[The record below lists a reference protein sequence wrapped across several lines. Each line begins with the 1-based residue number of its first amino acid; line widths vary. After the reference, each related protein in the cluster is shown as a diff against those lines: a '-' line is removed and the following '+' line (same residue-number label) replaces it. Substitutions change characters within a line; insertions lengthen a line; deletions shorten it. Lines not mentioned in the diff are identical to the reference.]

1 MSVKV
6 NKISLKQEGGQMIPE
21 QPGMQ
26 QQTQQPQVDPQ
37 VMEIS
42 QAIASSVQE
51 GQNPQEVVI
60 ALIQNQV
67 DQQVIAQ
74 ALMMVGM
81 AEEDIITLFEQ
92 IERSTQPSSPE
103 EVNANP
109 ELLSRNEDII
119 EQEEQEAAQ
128 QNQMMGM
135 AKSGIEI
142 KPENRGKFTA
152 WAKKRGMTVSEA
164 ANKVMSNKDR
174 YTTDIVKMANFAKN
188 AAGWN
193 KEYGGDVDNPMG
205 YVMRSMSNF
214 EDGGEQG
221 AQGPKGK
228 IINGVFIPDE
238 SEIANDAFYKNL
250 QRQNQYYF
258 PDPQYAVLP
267 MMPPPTVNP
276 LFDIINTAGT
286 VIGDV
291 KGEFSNF
298 GDKVDQY
305 KADKYKYYDVDLDFS
320 DVRSEENINKF
331 KDWVTAE
338 VQELQYQTQ
347 ENKAKADKQIS
358 DLTVPKLTF
367 EQWLEK
373 NPNIINTN
381 TARSMFDSIYN
392 KMFGGS
398 VYGAQRGKE
407 TGAGTVAAGIV
418 DADGDGIPDFIDID
432 GGEGTGVPAY
442 GTVNRPNLEDM
453 YNQIN
458 FEPEVNVKN
467 PIFGTI
473 KRLGDNPYIRAGAS
487 ILGATSDL
495 AGLYN
500 RIADQKTYL
509 KAQDQFEERS
519 GADYKYATKMSGPR
533 TRGNYDALSGQLGSE
548 ADRVAGYYM
557 NFAGSPYSF
566 SGTAKEG
573 GEFKPHMMFDPQTG
587 KGYKANVPADH
598 ERMADM
604 GYLHKDEMQV
614 GGENLN
620 SVSLSNILGTSMM
633 TNPMMKKLL
642 NLSPSSQKKLIDIYN
657 RSKNISNI
665 SEGLEFFNNV
675 SKNDIKKYLG
685 ESGINKNEV
694 IEYVENQPFYNN
706 ADWLT
711 KQGIKLAMKMKGLK
725 QGGEVVELSQDMIAQ
740 LIAAGA
746 DIEIL

>member
-1 MSVKV
+1 MSVEL
-6 NKISLKQEGGQMIPE
+6 NKISLKQTGGE
-21 QPGMQ
+21 AQ
-26 QQTQQPQVDPQ
+26 QQVDPQ

-51 GQNPQEVVI
+51 GQNPQEVVA
-60 ALIQNQV
+60 ALVQNQV

-81 AEEDIITLFEQ
+81 AEEDIMSLFEQ
-92 IERSTQPSSPE
+92 IERSTQPSTPE
-103 EVNANP
+103 EVNSNP

-119 EQEEQEAAQ
+119 KQEEQEAAQ
-128 QNQMMGM
+128 ENQMMGM

-142 KPENRGKFTA
+142 KPENKGKFTA
-152 WAKKRGMTVSEA
+152 WAKKRGMTVSDA

-174 YTTDIVKMANFAKN
+174 YTTDVVKMANFAKN

-193 KEYGGDVDNPMG
+193 KEFGGDVDNAMG
-205 YVMRSMSNF
+205 YVKRAISNF
-214 EDGGEQG
+214 QSGGQ
-221 AQGPKGK
+221 PKGE

-250 QRQNQYYF
+250 QRQDQYYF

-267 MMPPPTVNP
+267 MMPPPAVNP
-276 LFDIINTAGT
+276 LFDIVNTVGT

-331 KDWVTAE
+331 KDWATAE
-338 VQELQYQTQ
+338 AQELQYQTQ
-347 ENKAKADKQIS
+347 ENKAKADKQVS
-358 DLTVPKLTF
+358 DLTVAKPTF
-367 EQWLEK
+367 EQWLQK
-373 NPNIINTN
+373 NPSITN
-381 TARSMFDSIYN
+381 MDTARSMFDSIYN

-398 VYGAQRGKE
+398 VYSAQMGFE
-407 TGAGTVAAGIV
+407 TPGFNP
-418 DADGDGIPDFIDID
+418 DADGDGIPDVMDID

-442 GTVNRPNLEDM
+442 GTVDRPNLEDM
-453 YNQIN
+453 YNDVNFQPEIN
-458 FEPEVNVKN
+458 VNN
-467 PIFGTI
+467 PISGTI
-473 KRLGDNPYIRAGAS
+473 DRLGDNPYVRAGAS
-487 ILGATSDL
+487 ILGAASDF
-495 AGLYN
+495 AVLYN

-509 KAQDQFEERS
+509 EAQDQLEERS

-533 TRGNYDALSGQLGSE
+533 TRGTYDALSGQLGSE

-573 GEFKPHMMFDPQTG
+573 GEFKPHMMFDPKTN
-587 KGYKANVPADH
+587 KGYKANVKADH

-604 GYLHKDEMQV
+604 GYLHKDEMQ
-614 GGENLN
+614 
-620 SVSLSNILGTSMM
+620 
-633 TNPMMKKLL
+633 
-642 NLSPSSQKKLIDIYN
+642 
-657 RSKNISNI
+657 
-665 SEGLEFFNNV
+665 
-675 SKNDIKKYLG
+675 
-685 ESGINKNEV
+685 
-694 IEYVENQPFYNN
+694 
-706 ADWLT
+706 
-711 KQGIKLAMKMKGLK
+711 
-725 QGGEVVELSQDMIAQ
+725 QGGEVLELSQDMIAQ

>member
-6 NKISLKQEGGQMIPE
+6 NKISLKQEGGQMMPE
-21 QPGMQ
+21 QSGMQ
-26 QQTQQPQVDPQ
+26 QQAQQPQVDPQ

-51 GQNPQEVVI
+51 GQNPQEVVM
-60 ALIQNQV
+60 ALVQNQV

-119 EQEEQEAAQ
+119 EREEQEAAQ

-142 KPENRGKFTA
+142 KPENKGKFTA

-193 KEYGGDVDNPMG
+193 KEYGGDVNNPMG
-205 YVMRSMSNF
+205 YVMRSMANF
-214 EDGGEQG
+214 QSGGQ
-221 AQGPKGK
+221 PKGQM
-228 IINGVFIPDE
+228 INGVFIPDE
-238 SEIANDAFYKNL
+238 SEIANDAFNKNL
-250 QRQNQYYF
+250 QRQDQYYF
-258 PDPQYAVLP
+258 SDPQYAVLP

-276 LFDIINTAGT
+276 LFDIINTVGSA
-286 VIGDV
+286 IGDV

-331 KDWVTAE
+331 KDWATAE

-347 ENKAKADKQIS
+347 ENKAKADKQVS
-358 DLTVPKLTF
+358 DLTVAKPTF
-367 EQWLEK
+367 EQWLQQ
-373 NPNIINTN
+373 NPNITN
-381 TARSMFDSIYN
+381 MDTARSMFDSIYN

-398 VYGAQRGKE
+398 VYSAQMGFE
-407 TGAGTVAAGIV
+407 TPGFNP
-418 DADGDGIPDFIDID
+418 DADGDGIPDVIDID

-453 YNQIN
+453 YNEIN
-458 FEPEVNVKN
+458 FEPEVNVNN
-467 PIFGTI
+467 PISGTI
-473 KRLGDNPYIRAGAS
+473 DRLGDNPYIRAGAS
-487 ILGATSDL
+487 ILGAASDF

-509 KAQDQFEERS
+509 EAQDQLEERS
-519 GADYKYATKMSGPR
+519 GADYKYGTKMSGPR
-533 TRGNYDALSGQLGSE
+533 TRGTYDALSGQLGSE

-566 SGTAKEG
+566 SGTAKKG
-573 GEFKPHMMFDPQTG
+573 GEFKPHMMFDPKTG
-587 KGYKANVPADH
+587 KGYKANVTADH
-598 ERMADM
+598 ERMAEM
-604 GYLHKDEMQV
+604 GYLHKDEMQ
-614 GGENLN
+614 
-620 SVSLSNILGTSMM
+620 
-633 TNPMMKKLL
+633 
-642 NLSPSSQKKLIDIYN
+642 
-657 RSKNISNI
+657 
-665 SEGLEFFNNV
+665 
-675 SKNDIKKYLG
+675 
-685 ESGINKNEV
+685 
-694 IEYVENQPFYNN
+694 
-706 ADWLT
+706 
-711 KQGIKLAMKMKGLK
+711 
-725 QGGEVVELSQDMIAQ
+725 QGGEVLELSQDMIAQ

>member
-21 QPGMQ
+21 QSGMQ
-26 QQTQQPQVDPQ
+26 QQAQQPQVDPQ

-51 GQNPQEVVI
+51 GQNPQEVVM
-60 ALIQNQV
+60 ALVQNQV

-119 EQEEQEAAQ
+119 EREEQQAAQ

-142 KPENRGKFTA
+142 KPENKGKFTA

-205 YVMRSMSNF
+205 YIMRSMANF
-214 EDGGEQG
+214 QTGGQ
-221 AQGPKGK
+221 PKGQM
-228 IINGVFIPDE
+228 INGVFIPDE
-238 SEIANDAFYKNL
+238 SEIANDAFNKNL
-250 QRQNQYYF
+250 QTPDQYYF

-267 MMPPPTVNP
+267 MMPPPAVNP
-276 LFDIINTAGT
+276 LFDIINTVGT

-320 DVRSEENINKF
+320 DVRSEENINKI
-331 KDWVTAE
+331 KDLVTAGQ
-338 VQELQYQTQ
+338 QELQYQTQ
-347 ENKAKADKQIS
+347 ESQAKADKQVS
-358 DLTVPKLTF
+358 DLTVPKPTF
-367 EQWLEK
+367 EQWLQQ
-373 NPNIINTN
+373 NPNITN
-381 TARSMFDSIYN
+381 MDTARSMFDSIYN

-398 VYGAQRGKE
+398 VYSAQMGFE
-407 TGAGTVAAGIV
+407 TPGINP
-418 DADGDGIPDFIDID
+418 DADGDGIPDVIDID
-432 GGEGTGVPAY
+432 GGEGTDTPAY
-442 GTVNRPNLEDM
+442 GTVDRPNLEDM
-453 YNQIN
+453 YNDIN
-458 FEPEVNVKN
+458 FEPEVNVNN
-467 PIFGTI
+467 PISGTI
-473 KRLGDNPYIRAGAS
+473 DRLGDNPYIRAGAS
-487 ILGATSDL
+487 ILGAASDF

-509 KAQDQFEERS
+509 EAQDQLEERS
-519 GADYKYATKMSGPR
+519 GADYKYGTKMSGPR
-533 TRGNYDALSGQLGSE
+533 TRGTYDALSGQLGSE

-566 SGTAKEG
+566 SGTAKKG
-573 GEFKPHMMFDPQTG
+573 GEFKPHMMFDPKTG
-587 KGYKANVPADH
+587 KGYEAKVPADH
-598 ERMADM
+598 ERMAEM
-604 GYLHKDEMQV
+604 GYSHKDEMQA
-614 GGENLN
+614 GGENSN
-620 SVSLSNILGTSMM
+620 SVQELPEFPEWRVENKGSKLPEFPEWYINEET
-633 TNPMMKKLL
+633 KKRMLYDTAANELEQLL
-642 NLSPSSQKKLIDIYN
+642 
-657 RSKNISNI
+657 
-665 SEGLEFFNNV
+665 F
-675 SKNDIKKYLG
+675 
-685 ESGINKNEV
+685 SGIIPENK
-694 IEYVENQPFYNN
+694 
-706 ADWLT
+706 
-711 KQGIKLAMKMKGLK
+711 K
-725 QGGEVVELSQDMIAQ
+725 GGEVVELSQDMIAQ

>member
-1 MSVKV
+1 MSVEL
-6 NKISLKQEGGQMIPE
+6 NKISLKQTGGE
-21 QPGMQ
+21 AQ
-26 QQTQQPQVDPQ
+26 QQVDPQ

-51 GQNPQEVVI
+51 GQNPQEVVA
-60 ALIQNQV
+60 ALVQNQV

-81 AEEDIITLFEQ
+81 AEEDIMSLFEQ
-92 IERSTQPSSPE
+92 IERSTQPSTPE
-103 EVNANP
+103 EVNSNP

-119 EQEEQEAAQ
+119 KQEEQEAAQ
-128 QNQMMGM
+128 ENQMMGM

-142 KPENRGKFTA
+142 KPENKGKFTA
-152 WAKKRGMTVSEA
+152 WAKKRGMTVSDA

-174 YTTDIVKMANFAKN
+174 YTTDVVKMANFAKN

-193 KEYGGDVDNPMG
+193 KEFGGDVDNAMG
-205 YVMRSMSNF
+205 YVKRAISNF
-214 EDGGEQG
+214 QSGGQ
-221 AQGPKGK
+221 PKGE

-250 QRQNQYYF
+250 QRQDQYYF

-267 MMPPPTVNP
+267 MMPPPAVNP
-276 LFDIINTAGT
+276 LFDIVNTVGT

-331 KDWVTAE
+331 KDWATAE
-338 VQELQYQTQ
+338 AQELQYQTQ
-347 ENKAKADKQIS
+347 ENKAKADKQVS
-358 DLTVPKLTF
+358 DLTVAKPTF
-367 EQWLEK
+367 EQWLQK
-373 NPNIINTN
+373 NPSITN
-381 TARSMFDSIYN
+381 MDTARSMFDSIYN

-398 VYGAQRGKE
+398 VYSAQMGFE
-407 TGAGTVAAGIV
+407 TPGFNP
-418 DADGDGIPDFIDID
+418 DADGDGIPDVMDID

-442 GTVNRPNLEDM
+442 GTVDRPNLEDM
-453 YNQIN
+453 YNDVNFQPEIN
-458 FEPEVNVKN
+458 VNN
-467 PIFGTI
+467 PISGTI
-473 KRLGDNPYIRAGAS
+473 DRLGDNPYVRAGAS
-487 ILGATSDL
+487 ILGAASDF

-509 KAQDQFEERS
+509 EAQDQLEERS

-533 TRGNYDALSGQLGSE
+533 TRGTYDALSGQLGSE

-573 GEFKPHMMFDPQTG
+573 GEFKPHMMFDPKTN
-587 KGYKANVPADH
+587 KGYKANVKADH

-604 GYLHKDEMQV
+604 GYLHKDEMQ
-614 GGENLN
+614 
-620 SVSLSNILGTSMM
+620 
-633 TNPMMKKLL
+633 
-642 NLSPSSQKKLIDIYN
+642 
-657 RSKNISNI
+657 
-665 SEGLEFFNNV
+665 
-675 SKNDIKKYLG
+675 
-685 ESGINKNEV
+685 
-694 IEYVENQPFYNN
+694 
-706 ADWLT
+706 
-711 KQGIKLAMKMKGLK
+711 
-725 QGGEVVELSQDMIAQ
+725 QGGEVLELSQDMIAQ

>member
-21 QPGMQ
+21 QSGMQ
-26 QQTQQPQVDPQ
+26 QQAQQPQVDPQ

-51 GQNPQEVVI
+51 GQNPQEVVM
-60 ALIQNQV
+60 ALVQNQV

-119 EQEEQEAAQ
+119 EREEQQAAQ

-142 KPENRGKFTA
+142 KPENKGKFTA

-205 YVMRSMSNF
+205 YVMRSMANF
-214 EDGGEQG
+214 QSGGQ
-221 AQGPKGK
+221 PKGQM
-228 IINGVFIPDE
+228 INGVFIPDE
-238 SEIANDAFYKNL
+238 SEIANDAFNKNL
-250 QRQNQYYF
+250 QTPDQYYF

-267 MMPPPTVNP
+267 MMPPPAVNP
-276 LFDIINTAGT
+276 LFDVINTVGT

-298 GDKVDQY
+298 GDKADQY

-320 DVRSEENINKF
+320 DVRSEENINKI
-331 KDWVTAE
+331 KDLATAGQ
-338 VQELQYQTQ
+338 QELQYQTQ
-347 ENKAKADKQIS
+347 ESQAKADKQVS
-358 DLTVPKLTF
+358 DLTVVKPTF
-367 EQWLEK
+367 EQWLQQ
-373 NPNIINTN
+373 NPSITN
-381 TARSMFDSIYN
+381 MDTARSMFDSIYN

-398 VYGAQRGKE
+398 VYSAQMGFE
-407 TGAGTVAAGIV
+407 TPGINP
-418 DADGDGIPDFIDID
+418 DADGDGIPDVIDID
-432 GGEGTGVPAY
+432 GGEGTGTPAY
-442 GTVNRPNLEDM
+442 GTVDRPNLEDM
-453 YNQIN
+453 YNDIN
-458 FEPEVNVKN
+458 FEPEVNVNN
-467 PIFGTI
+467 PISGTI
-473 KRLGDNPYIRAGAS
+473 DRLGDNPYIRAGAS
-487 ILGATSDL
+487 ILGATSDF

-509 KAQDQFEERS
+509 EAQDQLEERS

-533 TRGNYDALSGQLGSE
+533 TRGTYDALSGQLGSE

-566 SGTAKEG
+566 SGTAKKG
-573 GEFKPHMMFDPQTG
+573 GEFKPHMMFDPKTG
-587 KGYKANVPADH
+587 KGYEAKVPADH
-598 ERMADM
+598 ERMAEM
-604 GYLHKDEMQV
+604 GYSHKDEMQA
-614 GGENLN
+614 GGENSN
-620 SVSLSNILGTSMM
+620 SVSLSNVLGTSMM
-633 TNPMMKKLL
+633 ANPMMKKLL
-642 NLSPSSQKKLIDIYN
+642 NLSPSSEKEFIDIYN
-657 RSKNISNI
+657 SAKNISNI

-675 SKNDIKKYLG
+675 KKDDIKRYLD
-685 ESGINKNEV
+685 ESGIGKKEV
-694 IEYVENQPFYNN
+694 REYVKNQPFYDEANW
-706 ADWLT
+706 AT

>member
-1 MSVKV
+1 MSVEL
-6 NKISLKQEGGQMIPE
+6 NKISLKQMGGE
-21 QPGMQ
+21 AQ
-26 QQTQQPQVDPQ
+26 QQVDPQ

-51 GQNPQEVVI
+51 GQNPQEVVA
-60 ALIQNQV
+60 ALVQNQV

-81 AEEDIITLFEQ
+81 AEEDIMSLFEQ
-92 IERSTQPSSPE
+92 IERSTQPSTPE
-103 EVNANP
+103 EVNSNP
-109 ELLSRNEDII
+109 ELLARNEDII
-119 EQEEQEAAQ
+119 KQEEQEAAQ
-128 QNQMMGM
+128 ENQMMGM

-174 YTTDIVKMANFAKN
+174 YTPDVVKMANFAKN
-188 AAGWN
+188 VAGWD
-193 KEYGGDVDNPMG
+193 KAQEGGSIKDEEKSFLGKIKDNFLYSINPLYRADDALQAMGIPANFIREGVEGIFDKGDGEFNWGDIVPDIKGTTILDDDKKQIPVSQTLGIDNWVDALATDMVLDPTTYIGAGVIKNLAKKAGKTAVKKLPKLA
-205 YVMRSMSNF
+205 NLF
-214 EDGGEQG
+214 QDGGQ
-221 AQGPKGK
+221 PKGQM
-228 IINGVFIPDE
+228 INGVFIPDE
-238 SEIANDAFYKNL
+238 SEIANDAFNKNL
-250 QRQNQYYF
+250 QRQDQYYF

-267 MMPPPTVNP
+267 MMPPPAVNP
-276 LFDIINTAGT
+276 LFDIINTVGT

-305 KADKYKYYDVDLDFS
+305 KGDKYKYYDVDLDFS

-331 KDWVTAE
+331 KDWATAE

-347 ENKAKADKQIS
+347 ENKAKADKQVS
-358 DLTVPKLTF
+358 DLTVAKPTF
-367 EQWLEK
+367 EQWLQQ
-373 NPNIINTN
+373 NPGITN
-381 TARSMFDSIYN
+381 MDTARSMFDSIYK

-398 VYGAQRGKE
+398 VYSAQMGFE
-407 TGAGTVAAGIV
+407 TPGFNP
-418 DADGDGIPDFIDID
+418 DADGDGIPDVMDID

-442 GTVNRPNLEDM
+442 GTVDRPNLEDM
-453 YNQIN
+453 YNDIN
-458 FEPEVNVKN
+458 FQPEVNVNN
-467 PIFGTI
+467 PISGTI
-473 KRLGDNPYIRAGAS
+473 DRLGDNPYIRAGAS
-487 ILGATSDL
+487 ILGAASDF

-509 KAQDQFEERS
+509 EAQDQKEERS

-533 TRGNYDALSGQLGSE
+533 TRGTYDALSGQLGSE

-573 GEFKPHMMFDPQTG
+573 GEFKPHMMFDPKTN
-587 KGYKANVPADH
+587 KGYKANVKADH
-598 ERMADM
+598 ERMAEM
-604 GYLHKDEMQV
+604 GYLHKDEMQ
-614 GGENLN
+614 
-620 SVSLSNILGTSMM
+620 
-633 TNPMMKKLL
+633 
-642 NLSPSSQKKLIDIYN
+642 
-657 RSKNISNI
+657 
-665 SEGLEFFNNV
+665 
-675 SKNDIKKYLG
+675 
-685 ESGINKNEV
+685 
-694 IEYVENQPFYNN
+694 
-706 ADWLT
+706 
-711 KQGIKLAMKMKGLK
+711 